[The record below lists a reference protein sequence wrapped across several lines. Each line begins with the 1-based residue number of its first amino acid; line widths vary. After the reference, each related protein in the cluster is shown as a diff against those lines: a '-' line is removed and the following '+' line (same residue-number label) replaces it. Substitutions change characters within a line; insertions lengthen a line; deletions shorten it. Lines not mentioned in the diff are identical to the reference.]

1 MWCLPKMTFPLYV
14 NKEFMDCFNTL
25 RVKCSIDDTKISTA
39 ICRAI
44 QKYILFLTNRKDII
58 IPQYEWKSEID
69 KMTDDELKNLDTLI
83 SGLHDTILDTLWKKK

>member
-1 MWCLPKMTFPLYV
+1 MTFPLYV

-44 QKYILFLTNRKDII
+44 QKYILFLDNRK
-58 IPQYEWKSEID
+58 EILLPKHD
-69 KMTDDELKNLDTLI
+69 WSTEISKMSDEELKKLDTLI
-83 SGLHDTILDTLWKKK
+83 SMLHDTILDTLWKRK